1 MFKFFFRAFLYVLYE
16 VLAKRLPFSYSKYN
30 FGQLYLRRFILKSLC
45 KNVGTNVNLD
55 RNVNILDWNKI
66 SIGNNSGFGMNS
78 RIGSVKIGNNVM
90 MGPDCLILTKNHNF
104 SNTYIPMN
112 KQGYQ
117 NDKPVTIGD
126 DVWIGQRVI
135 ILPGIKIGSHSII
148 GAGSVVTKDVDKHSV
163 VAGNPARLIKKRK
176 SVS

>member
-1 MFKFFFRAFLYVLYE
+1 MFEKISRLFLYILYE
-16 VLAKRLPFSYSKYN
+16 FLAKRLPFSYSKYN

-45 KNVGTNVNLD
+45 KNVGTEVNLD

-104 SNTYIPMN
+104 SDINVPMC

-117 NDKPVTIGD
+117 NDKPVVIGD
-126 DVWIGQRVI
+126 DVWIGQRVV

-148 GAGSVVTKDVDKHSV
+148 GAGSVVTKDVDKYSV
-163 VAGNPARLIKKRK
+163 VAGNPARLIKQRK
-176 SVS
+176 SVN